1 VLAGERGDL
10 GVRGPVKAVTEPDL
24 IAELQ
29 RRLAVLDLEK
39 LREHALERY
48 WQRVAFEDLPVAAE
62 PRTREIDPT
71 ITAPRDVHTADGTL
85 LVRAGETL
93 NPLDRL
99 PFTQRLVV
107 FDASDERQ
115 MATAKRLGR
124 EAGELRVTYLA
135 TRLERRLGWQG
146 LTSVED
152 TLDSPV
158 YLLTPDV
165 RARFALERV
174 PAFVEARGNHF
185 LVAEVPPEARP

>member
-1 VLAGERGDL
+1 
-10 GVRGPVKAVTEPDL
+10 
-24 IAELQ
+24 
-29 RRLAVLDLEK
+29 
-39 LREHALERY
+39 
-48 WQRVAFEDLPVAAE
+48 LPVAAE

-71 ITAPRDVHTADGTL
+71 ITAPRDVRTADGTL
-85 LVRAGETL
+85 LVRTGETV

-115 MATAKRLGR
+115 MATAKRLAR
-124 EAGELRVTYLA
+124 EAGDLRVTYLA

-152 TLDSPV
+152 ALDAPV

-174 PAFVEARGNHF
+174 PAFVQARGNHF
-185 LVAEVPPEARP
+185 LVAEVPPEAAQ